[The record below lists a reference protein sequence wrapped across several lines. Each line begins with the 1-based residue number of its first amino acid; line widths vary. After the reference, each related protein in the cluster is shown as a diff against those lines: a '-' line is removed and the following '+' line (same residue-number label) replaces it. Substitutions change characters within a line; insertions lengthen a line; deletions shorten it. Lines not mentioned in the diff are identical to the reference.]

1 MAGLSLRT
9 RRLRAWIVLSWLIL
23 ALLIVAGV
31 VVAFTVSGIA
41 GIILFGVGAA
51 GYLVL
56 GTAVFMYMPRRD

>member
-23 ALLIVAGV
+23 ALLLIAGV
-31 VVAFTVSGIA
+31 IVAFTVSGIA
-41 GIILFGVGAA
+41 GVILFGAGAV

-56 GTAVFMYMPRRD
+56 GAAVFMYMPRRG